1 MGKRAYV
8 RAWPDTGIDSSVGRE
23 KAVEEKLE
31 EVGSGTFVC
40 KQGEGTKKK
49 KKRKSKCEQITGK
62 DLIESKIIA
71 LHYGS
76 DNEGLFCR
84 RETMITG
91 D

>member
-49 KKRKSKCEQITGK
+49 KKENQNVNK
-62 DLIESKIIA
+62 LPVKI
-71 LHYGS
+71 
-76 DNEGLFCR
+76 
-84 RETMITG
+84 
-91 D
+91 

>member
-1 MGKRAYV
+1 MFARGLILVSIVRWGERRQWKRNWKRSGPERSCAN
-8 RAWPDTGIDSSVGRE
+8 
-23 KAVEEKLE
+23 KAR
-31 EVGSGTFVC
+31 G
-40 KQGEGTKKK
+40 QKK

-62 DLIESKIIA
+62 DLMESKIIA